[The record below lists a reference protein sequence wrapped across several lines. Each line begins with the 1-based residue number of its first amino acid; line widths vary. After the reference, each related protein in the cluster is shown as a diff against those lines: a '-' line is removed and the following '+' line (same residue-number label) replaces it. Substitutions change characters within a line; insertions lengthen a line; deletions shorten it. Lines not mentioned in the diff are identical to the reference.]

1 MCKIQNK
8 QMILDILE
16 LNRRLCYDLWLVAS
30 EKNKG
35 YYTLQS
41 ISPRIIFPY
50 KRNGDIRVSEQ
61 EARFLMCSILNSMN
75 YFYSVET
82 PTKKKYHFNGG
93 SNDDN
98 DENKRSACTDLTLWT
113 YEGSSFKRCVNI
125 EFKSHN
131 PPKDHIAKDI
141 EKLVCEEITG
151 NWFHLFK
158 NIDSGT
164 LKSLFEKLKESFK
177 DVLKRIHHDIDI
189 VFTICVLEKKWACQ
203 NILNSNSD
211 LDDFFNL
218 EYKVSNNIV
227 KVQNL
232 NKSGWIIIES
242 DIK

>member
-1 MCKIQNK
+1 
-8 QMILDILE
+8 
-16 LNRRLCYDLWLVAS
+16 
-30 EKNKG
+30 
-35 YYTLQS
+35 
-41 ISPRIIFPY
+41 
-50 KRNGDIRVSEQ
+50 
-61 EARFLMCSILNSMN
+61 
-75 YFYSVET
+75 
-82 PTKKKYHFNGG
+82 
-93 SNDDN
+93 
-98 DENKRSACTDLTLWT
+98 
-113 YEGSSFKRCVNI
+113 
-125 EFKSHN
+125 
-131 PPKDHIAKDI
+131 
-141 EKLVCEEITG
+141 
-151 NWFHLFK
+151 
-158 NIDSGT
+158 

>member
-141 EKLVCEEITG
+141 EKLVCEEIQETG
-151 NWFHLFK
+151 FIF
-158 NIDSGT
+158 
-164 LKSLFEKLKESFK
+164 LKIL
-177 DVLKRIHHDIDI
+177 I
-189 VFTICVLEKKWACQ
+189 V
-203 NILNSNSD
+203 
-211 LDDFFNL
+211 
-218 EYKVSNNIV
+218 
-227 KVQNL
+227 
-232 NKSGWIIIES
+232 GH
-242 DIK
+242 